1 VPQAKLEQIAIQAKI
16 EDDSVFDD
24 ISHISERNSRPV
36 DLALPMH
43 LQNQEFLPVQQ
54 LQRDEDFEVKS
65 NLKSRRAELKKQ
77 RGQAQESGPM
87 KEDDNRPQPQQD
99 QMVSAK
105 DGEESIPDGLTV
117 RTVMPSAKRS

>member
-36 DLALPMH
+36 DFALPMH
-43 LQNQEFLPVQQ
+43 LQNQEFLPVSQ
-54 LQRDEDFEVKS
+54 LQRDEDQEVKS

-77 RGQAQESGPM
+77 RKQAQ
-87 KEDDNRPQPQQD
+87 
-99 QMVSAK
+99 VSSPRK
-105 DGEESIPDGLTV
+105 
-117 RTVMPSAKRS
+117 

>member
-1 VPQAKLEQIAIQAKI
+1 M
-16 EDDSVFDD
+16 FDD

-36 DLALPMH
+36 DFALPMH

-54 LQRDEDFEVKS
+54 LQRDEDQEVKS

-77 RGQAQESGPM
+77 RKQAQISGSM
-87 KEDDNRPQPQQD
+87 KEVDNRPQSQQE

-105 DGEESIPDGLTV
+105 DGEESIPDGLTM
-117 RTVMPSAKRS
+117 RTVIPSAKRS